1 MAISVGSKHRWTVLS
16 NLKSSVSQQLLFPNH
31 PLSGYDDVSCDL
43 CPPFSLESFTA
54 KVWDGSKNKAKVMSK
69 LNYYLGLFTFEIR
82 ELFHSVG
89 TEFLSSTGERY
100 PNTASQHHLPFI
112 NANLYVIVV
121 FLSNY
126 QVASPSPSPEGMAIA
141 FAYLQEW
148 KPVGLSFIYVGM
160 FEDPFR

>member
-54 KVWDGSKNKAKVMSK
+54 KVWDGSKNKAKVMSN
-69 LNYYLGLFTFEIR
+69 LNYYFVLFTFEIR

-89 TEFLSSTGERY
+89 TEFYHPLGRGIQTL
-100 PNTASQHHLPFI
+100 PANTTFRSLMRIYMLLLYSFRIIRLHRRHHLPK
-112 NANLYVIVV
+112 
-121 FLSNY
+121 
-126 QVASPSPSPEGMAIA
+126 
-141 FAYLQEW
+141 EW
-148 KPVGLSFIYVGM
+148 Q
-160 FEDPFR
+160 

>member
-31 PLSGYDDVSCDL
+31 PLSGYDVSCDL

-54 KVWDGSKNKAKVMSK
+54 KVWDGSKNKAKVMSN
-69 LNYYLGLFTFEIR
+69 LNYYFVLFTFEIR
-82 ELFHSVG
+82 ELFHSLG
-89 TEFLSSTGERY
+89 TEFYHPLGRGI
-100 PNTASQHHLPFI
+100 QHHLPFI

-148 KPVGLSFIYVGM
+148 KPVGLSFIHVGM